1 MAEKKLA
8 VVITGDAKGARKAF
22 GEVESASGGLQSK
35 LTKVGGGIT
44 TAFKG
49 AAVGAT
55 LIGGGLAV
63 FGNQLLTSGAKVS
76 AWRQKTN
83 VVFEGQAAD
92 VRKWADKNNE
102 AFGLTDDEL
111 AGLAAS
117 FGDLLKPMGFTAG
130 QAADMST
137 KVVGLSGALS
147 SWSGGTVSAAEASD
161 ILAKAM
167 LGETDGLKSLGIAI
181 SAADIDARLAAKG
194 QDKLTGAALAQAKAV
209 ATQELIFEKSTDAQ
223 KAWSD
228 GGNKALLGQ
237 NKLKAVIAEVKETIA
252 TGLTPVLA
260 AAAGWLG
267 DKLPVALASARD
279 FFDQVKPTALDV
291 ASALMGV
298 VDSLRPVFEAIASFI
313 TSNPAPVLAA
323 LGAVA
328 AAAFGA
334 WAVSAGAAAVA
345 TIAAA
350 APVLLLVGAIA
361 LLAGGLVYAYQ
372 HFEGFRTVVDGV
384 AAWLTGTAL
393 PAIQSFAALVAE
405 GFGKLVGWVQAH
417 WDQIK
422 GYIEGAINTV
432 AAVVGGVIDGLKVAW
447 QTWGDELVTIAQT
460 MWGYIKGTVENGIN
474 LVKGVI
480 DVVMGIIRGD
490 WSQAW
495 DGIKGILGAVWD
507 QIKLAVETGIGLV
520 KSVLSG
526 AWDAIKLLASTA
538 WSGIKG
544 VITDALDA
552 VVWFVLGL
560 PAKITTASAGLFDG
574 IKNAF
579 KSAINWVIRAWNGLE
594 FKIPGF
600 DPPGP
605 GPTFGGFTLGM
616 PDIPEFH
623 KGGAVPGGKSSEVLS
638 MLQGGEVVLDRGTVS
653 TLAAGRGGSQGG
665 LTIIV
670 QGHVLDGRE
679 LGRLAAEGLNEYGAS
694 QNGPIIATGLV
705 GAGR

>member
-22 GEVESASGGLQSK
+22 GEVESAGGGLQSK

-44 TAFKG
+44 SAFKG

-63 FGNQLLTSGAKVS
+63 FGNQLLTSGAQVS

-147 SWSGGTVSAAEASD
+147 SWSGGTVSAAGASD

-223 KAWSD
+223 KAWAD

-267 DKLPVALASARD
+267 DKLPVALASARN
-279 FFDQVKPTALDV
+279 FFDQVKPTALGV
-291 ASALMGV
+291 ASALGGV
-298 VDSLRPVFEAIASFI
+298 IDSLRPVVAAIADFVGK
-313 TSNPAPVLAA
+313 NPAPVIAV
-323 LGAVA
+323 VA
-328 AAAFGA
+328 AAVGGLAIATVALAIAENAALIPVYLVLGA
-334 WAVSAGAAAVA
+334 MA
-345 TIAAA
+345 
-350 APVLLLVGAIA
+350 LLVGAFV
-361 LLAGGLVYAYQ
+361 LAYQ
-372 HFEGFRTVVDGV
+372 KVDWFRTAVDTVVRV
-384 AAWLTGTAL
+384 VKANAVS
-393 PAIQSFAALVAE
+393 SFGLLRDA
-405 GFGKLVGWVQAH
+405 VGWVIDKAVIAWTWFDVKILPTLKVVAAVAGQLLVQAFGLARDAVG
-417 WDQIK
+417 WLVTK
-422 GYIEGAINTV
+422 GSELWTWFDTKILPTLKTV
-432 AAVVGGVIDGLKVAW
+432 AAFLGEAFTTAFATGRDAVGWVVTKAGELWRWFDTKILPILKTAGGVLGGAFSTALGTARTAIDTVVGAVRTLWDWLKKAMDRVGDLVDKLTSIPGAGVI
-447 QTWGDELVTIAQT
+447 GDV
-460 MWGYIKGTVENGIN
+460 
-474 LVKGVI
+474 
-480 DVVMGIIRGD
+480 
-490 WSQAW
+490 
-495 DGIKGILGAVWD
+495 LGA
-507 QIKLAVETGIGLV
+507 
-520 KSVLSG
+520 
-526 AWDAIKLLASTA
+526 
-538 WSGIKG
+538 
-544 VITDALDA
+544 
-552 VVWFVLGL
+552 
-560 PAKITTASAGLFDG
+560 
-574 IKNAF
+574 
-579 KSAINWVIRAWNGLE
+579 
-594 FKIPGF
+594 IPGF
-600 DPPGP
+600 AAGGRPAVGRLSIVGERGPELFVPDRPG
-605 GPTFGGFTLGM
+605 T
-616 PDIPEFH
+616 I
-623 KGGAVPGGKSSEVLS
+623 VPAASTRS
-638 MLQGGEVVLDRGTVS
+638 MLS
-653 TLAAGRGGSQGG
+653 GRGGGG
-665 LTIIV
+665 DVYLTLQV
-670 QGHVLDGRE
+670 NGHVLDGRE
-679 LGRLAAEGLNEYGAS
+679 LGRLAAEGLHQYGAS
-694 QNGPIIATGLV
+694 QNRPIIATGLV
-705 GAGR
+705 GR